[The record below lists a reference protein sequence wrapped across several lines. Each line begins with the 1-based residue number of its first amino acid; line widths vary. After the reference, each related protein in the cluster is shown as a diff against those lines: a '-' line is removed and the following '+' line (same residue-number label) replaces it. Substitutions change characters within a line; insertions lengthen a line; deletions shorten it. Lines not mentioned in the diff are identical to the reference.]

1 MRNIWSFVKK
11 EIGAYFS
18 SPIAYV
24 LIVVFAA
31 LVGFFFYNILM
42 WFNAQA
48 MQMAQNPT
56 YAQQL
61 NINQMVY
68 SPLFGN
74 MSIILL
80 LILPLLT
87 MRLFSEEKKNGTDE
101 LLYTSPVSIAQII
114 IGKYLASL
122 LVLLAM
128 LALSMILSIF
138 VFAHGNPEISP
149 ILLGYLGLFLTGA
162 AFVALGVFYSSLTEN
177 QIVSASLSFGTLLL
191 FWVLNWASA
200 TVGGFWR
207 PILDYLSIFQHF
219 EDMTRGVLDSKDVI
233 YYVSFSFFFLFLANW
248 VIHSKWWG
256 QNIEKFKRSFSFW
269 AYLYLELIFLTFVA
283 VFLWPEN
290 NELPI
295 FMGLLILAGLVW
307 TITWFIKNIK
317 QILFWI
323 NKLLIVILILAIIV
337 LINYLGAQYNKRSDF
352 TATKLHSLSD
362 QSISILENLKTDI
375 AFKCFFREGNYG
387 RAAIENLLKL
397 YAYHSGK
404 IKYEFID
411 PDKNP
416 GLVKRYDVTQDGT
429 TVIEAGDK
437 ESRITTTTEEDVTN
451 ALIKATRAAKKV
463 IYFLE
468 GHGEESVEEAGDN
481 GFATVKTELEKL
493 GYEVKK
499 QILALADRFPRD
511 CALLVVP
518 GPQKDF
524 LPNEYETIRTYLKD
538 GGRVFFLVDPETATT
553 LPAFLAEYGFKLEN
567 DIIVDTVSRLLGGD
581 YFMPVVS
588 EYETHAITDKFSYA
602 TFFPFA
608 RSVEIGETKPEG
620 ATLTALAKTSPNSWS
635 ERQLDQKEVKFT
647 PDKDKQG
654 PIGLA
659 AVETFKSKAAE
670 PSPAPAEA
678 KPGPPAVEEPKTKP
692 EAAEKEARLAVVGDS
707 DFAKNRYYGVSGNG
721 NFFLNIANWLTEEAD
736 LIAIQPKTQ
745 TPRTIQLT
753 PSQGKFIGFF
763 AIFLLSLPVRVLGV
777 SIWLRRRS
785 L

>member
-1 MRNIWSFVKK
+1 MTSLKK
-11 EIGAYFS
+11 NLNTIALALIAASVVGGIVWPQKKILVVAIGALGLLALAAH
-18 SPIAYV
+18 IA
-24 LIVVFAA
+24 
-31 LVGFFFYNILM
+31 
-42 WFNAQA
+42 FNLKSLKQSFRRKSF
-48 MQMAQNPT
+48 
-56 YAQQL
+56 
-61 NINQMVY
+61 IY
-68 SPLFGN
+68 SGN
-74 MSIILL
+74 LL
-80 LILPLLT
+80 L
-87 MRLFSEEKKNGTDE
+87 
-101 LLYTSPVSIAQII
+101 VVV
-114 IGKYLASL
+114 
-122 LVLLAM
+122 LVL
-128 LALSMILSIF
+128 
-138 VFAHGNPEISP
+138 G
-149 ILLGYLGLFLTGA
+149 
-162 AFVALGVFYSSLTEN
+162 
-177 QIVSASLSFGTLLL
+177 IV
-191 FWVLNWASA
+191 
-200 TVGGFWR
+200 
-207 PILDYLSIFQHF
+207 
-219 EDMTRGVLDSKDVI
+219 
-233 YYVSFSFFFLFLANW
+233 
-248 VIHSKWWG
+248 
-256 QNIEKFKRSFSFW
+256 
-269 AYLYLELIFLTFVA
+269 
-283 VFLWPEN
+283 
-290 NELPI
+290 
-295 FMGLLILAGLVW
+295 GLLNYFLS
-307 TITWFIKNIK
+307 KN
-317 QILFWI
+317 
-323 NKLLIVILILAIIV
+323 
-337 LINYLGAQYNKRSDF
+337 NYRMDF
-352 TATKLHSLSD
+352 TAAKLHSLSD
-362 QSISILENLKTDI
+362 QSVTVLKNLKADI
-375 AFKCFFREGNYG
+375 AFKCFFREGNFG
-387 RAAIENLLKL
+387 RAAMENLLKI

-481 GFATVKTELEKL
+481 GYATAKAELEKL

-499 QILALADRFPRD
+499 QTLALADRFPKD

-518 GPQKDF
+518 GPQKD
-524 LPNEYETIRTYLKD
+524 LLANEFETIRTYLKD
-538 GGRVFFLVDPETATT
+538 GGRVLFMVDPETAVT

-588 EYETHAITDKFSYA
+588 EYETHAITDKFGYA

-654 PIGLA
+654 PVNLA
-659 AVETFKSKAAE
+659 AVSSFKTKSGQPAA
-670 PSPAPAEA
+670 
-678 KPGPPAVEEPKTKP
+678 EEPKTKP
-692 EAAEKEARLAVVGDS
+692 EAAEKEARMAVVGDS

-753 PSQGKFIGFF
+753 PSQGRLL
-763 AIFLLSLPVRVLGV
+763 FLVSVIILPLAVLLLGV
-777 SIWLRRRS
+777 SVWVRRRS